1 MHRGQ
6 YPGRSPFRHSRGVF
20 LKDHLPAIMQAG
32 FNQPMLASDL
42 HHPLGRGFFAGQA
55 GDAVFYC
62 LAGLDHF
69 LPRRTIFVYSLRNF
83 EKAI

>member
-6 YPGRSPFRHSRGVF
+6 YPGRSPFRHSRGIF
-20 LKDHLPAIMQAG
+20 PKGHLPAIMQAG

-42 HHPLGRGFFAGQA
+42 QYPLGRGFFAGQA

-69 LPRRTIFVYSLRNF
+69 SRRIQG
-83 EKAI
+83 